1 MYYFPQ
7 YKVPV
12 TDSDQGRFTQDKY
25 IKLAPLLHCKGLK
38 MCSALGFF
46 PLPHRIHSRAIFK
59 AIVLFLLRGLGL
71 VGLLTTVILNVHPK

>member
-25 IKLAPLLHCKGLK
+25 IKLAPLLHCKDLK
-38 MCSALGFF
+38 MCSALGFPF
-46 PLPHRIHSRAIFK
+46 HIEY
-59 AIVLFLLRGLGL
+59 
-71 VGLLTTVILNVHPK
+71 TVEQFSK